1 MSSIPE
7 QEHTCEEVNGI
18 RAAMD
23 QRVTSMAEGVTLDY
37 RDGGVIC
44 SLGSIPPI
52 EEKVL
57 HHF

>member
-1 MSSIPE
+1 MDHNLVSMDVSE

-37 RDGGVIC
+37 RDGGVMMEGLTENNC
-44 SLGSIPPI
+44 
-52 EEKVL
+52 
-57 HHF
+57 